1 VHPDIPYQ
9 GNPLLYRMNP
19 RLSLFS
25 LGALLA
31 VSGSSLTPSAQ
42 ARTWTSTDG
51 KPLQAIFLGIEGENL
66 KFRLQNGNQI
76 AVPKD
81 RFIKPFFFRF
91 VARRVSTWRA
101 EALVKLSNRPYH
113 AIVSEMLTAQGNVGQ
128 NPASGFLLRDTQ
140 LRPGHA
146 RHRYL
151 LRAVPRS
158 SFR

>member
-1 VHPDIPYQ
+1 
-9 GNPLLYRMNP
+9 MNP

-81 RFIKPFFFRF
+81 RFIKADQEAAERLAKIGDDSFTKAS
-91 VARRVSTWRA
+91 ARQVDTHSRQAKHST
-101 EALVKLSNRPYH
+101 S
-113 AIVSEMLTAQGNVGQ
+113 
-128 NPASGFLLRDTQ
+128 
-140 LRPGHA
+140 
-146 RHRYL
+146 
-151 LRAVPRS
+151 
-158 SFR
+158 